1 MRAYLA
7 QARVELL
14 LSLRQG
20 EQLLVALGIPLIV
33 LLFLSTVDL
42 VPTGEDEP
50 IDVLAPAVLAL
61 AVMSTAM
68 VSLGIATGFER
79 HYGVLERLGL
89 TPLGRPRLLG
99 AKLTVVLA
107 IEAAQVVLLGAV
119 SLALGWSADVEPV
132 ALVAA
137 LLLGTAAFA
146 GLGMLLAGTL
156 SGPANL
162 AVANGL
168 YLLLLLFGGIAVPAG
183 ELPAGLAAAA
193 RALPSGALAQ
203 VLGASAGTL
212 PSPGGRP
219 WLVLAAWAVVLPTA
233 ALAMFRWAPG
243 DR

>member
-7 QARVELL
+7 QARVELA

-20 EQLLVALGIPLIV
+20 EQLLVALGIPLVV
-33 LLFLSTVDL
+33 LVFLSTVDL
-42 VPTGEDEP
+42 VPTGDEEA

-61 AVMSTAM
+61 AIMSTAM

-89 TPLGRPRLLG
+89 TPLGRPRLLA

-107 IEAAQVVLLGAV
+107 IEAAQIVLLGAV
-119 SLALGWSADVEPV
+119 ALGLGWSADVSP
-132 ALVAA
+132 LPFLAA
-137 LLLGTAAFA
+137 VLLGTAAFA

-162 AVANGL
+162 AAANGL
-168 YLLLLLFGGIAVPAG
+168 YLVLLLFGGIAVPAD
-183 ELPAGLAAAA
+183 ELPDAVAAVA
-193 RALPSGALAQ
+193 RALPSGALAA
-203 VLGASAGTL
+203 VLGSAAGGLGTADTG
-212 PSPGGRP
+212 S
-219 WLVLAAWAVVLPTA
+219 WLALTAWAVLLPAAATA
-233 ALAMFRWAPG
+233 LFRWAPG